1 VKGEEMDETSWRDSK
16 GRFIPGNS
24 GLPGRPKGS
33 RPKLGEAMIEDLY
46 HHWLEHGAQAIQ
58 TVFETRPADYLKI
71 VAMIVSKCG
80 DLSSADDLQDAAIEQ
95 FIEER
100 RLKAVAMIAKMDEPD
115 DA

>member
-1 VKGEEMDETSWRDSK
+1 
-16 GRFIPGNS
+16 
-24 GLPGRPKGS
+24 
-33 RPKLGEAMIEDLY
+33 MIADLY

-71 VAMIVSKCG
+71 VAMLVSKCE
-80 DLSSADDLQDAAIEQ
+80 DLSSTDALQDAAIEQ

-100 RLKAVAMIAKMDEPD
+100 RQEALAMIAKMREPD